1 MMPEQ
6 LIFTSTVFPN
16 KVSELNTLLL
26 VDSIRS
32 FAGAFSQNLIWVFT
46 PEYSEEIS
54 TPTKEALTELGAK
67 IVSFVIDESKLPFFF
82 ADTIQAIAF
91 AESMAER
98 DTELLVWL
106 DSNTLILNEPSEF
119 LLPDDKSLGYRP
131 VHHTLV
137 GSRFD
142 EPLDPFWTEIYES
155 CQVPQDRVFPMI
167 THVDATEIR
176 PYFNA
181 GILVT
186 RPTNHL
192 FQIWHDTFFELYKQP
207 RCATFYQQD
216 KRYEIFVHQ
225 AALSGVILSMFPT
238 EELQELPNIYNYPI
252 HLFGEDVSKTKPTT
266 LEELVTIRH
275 EGFYKELDWI
285 KKIPAQEALKK
296 WLADRVS
303 KYSFG

>member
-1 MMPEQ
+1 MPEQ
-6 LIFTSTVFPN
+6 LIFTSAVFPN
-16 KVSELNTLLL
+16 KESELNTLLL

-32 FAGAFSQNLIWVFT
+32 FAGTLAKNPIWVFT
-46 PEYSEEIS
+46 PESSEGIAS
-54 TPTKEALTELGAK
+54 STKETLADLGAK
-67 IVSFVIDESKLPFFF
+67 VVSFIIDESKLPFFF

-106 DSNTLILNEPSEF
+106 DSNTLILKEPSEF
-119 LLPDDKSLGYRP
+119 LLPDEKSLGYRP

-137 GSRFD
+137 GSRFED
-142 EPLDPFWTEIYES
+142 PLDPFWTEIYEF

-181 GILVT
+181 GCLIT

-192 FQIWHDTFFELYKQP
+192 FRIWHDTFFELYRKP
-207 RCATFYQQD
+207 RCAAFYQQD
-216 KRYEIFVHQ
+216 KRYEIFIHQ

-238 EELQELPNIYNYPI
+238 EELQELPNTYNYPL
-252 HLFGEDVSKTKPTT
+252 HLFGEDITKNKPAT

-275 EGFYKELDWI
+275 EGFYQEPNWI
-285 KKIPAQEALKK
+285 KKIPAQ
-296 WLADRVS
+296 
-303 KYSFG
+303 